1 MTEKALIDAMKE
13 VIPDLKLESLD
24 LNKSFSENSIDSL
37 DTMSIFLEL
46 KEKGI
51 DISDEEIAKECSTIF
66 LTSELIKKKNKL

>member
-1 MTEKALIDAMKE
+1 MIEKALIDAMKE

-24 LNKSFSENSIDSL
+24 LNKSFSDNSIDSL

-51 DISDEEIAKECSTIF
+51 DISDEEIATECSTIF
-66 LTSELIKKKNKL
+66 LTSELIKNKV